1 MHLTLILIQLF
12 LFLFPLLKHT
22 NMHIKSILLH
32 ELCKIRIPLTYI
44 VMQNALSLQAWEHV
58 FTRLNEP
65 LVHITHAPFVGKTT
79 YIISQGIQIDLHRC

>member
-12 LFLFPLLKHT
+12 LFLFPFFENP
-22 NMHIKSILLH
+22 NMHIKSILLS

-58 FTRLNEP
+58 FIRLNEP

-79 YIISQGIQIDLHRC
+79 YIISQGHTN